1 MSPPPQAAPAATVP
15 ALTGAHTEV
24 RRLHVLLCGYEV
36 IPLAISLRG
45 ADPRLLHAVPI
56 TAYLLDTARGW
67 VLFDAG
73 LDEADLRDPERLRSH
88 FLEPGWD
95 PPPVVLPH
103 QETAPQ
109 LAALGMGFE
118 DIGTVIL
125 SHLHADHTGHLKRLT
140 HARMLVHARERAHA
154 FSDAAGP
161 AWFRSDYDL
170 PGLRFETVEGDR
182 EVMPGLTLIETPGHT
197 PGHMSALVEL
207 PETGPVV
214 LAADVGDL
222 TENLRDEVLPGEAS
236 DHAEALASIRRVNA
250 LVERGAT
257 LMPTHDPD
265 RLRGLGL
272 APEGYG

>member
-1 MSPPPQAAPAATVP
+1 
-15 ALTGAHTEV
+15 
-24 RRLHVLLCGYEV
+24 
-36 IPLAISLRG
+36 
-45 ADPRLLHAVPI
+45 
-56 TAYLLDTARGW
+56 
-67 VLFDAG
+67 
-73 LDEADLRDPERLRSH
+73 
-88 FLEPGWD
+88 
-95 PPPVVLPH
+95 
-103 QETAPQ
+103 
-109 LAALGMGFE
+109 
-118 DIGTVIL
+118 
-125 SHLHADHTGHLKRLT
+125 
-140 HARMLVHARERAHA
+140 MLVHARERAHA